1 MSALTDIYQHD
12 LGVQDQ
18 TPVKRMQ
25 FTGKHLKKGGGLQA
39 QWSNGSSPRAHDV
52 DTRERIAKYEAR
64 MGQLEQA
71 TLTLGTQE
79 AGTFTQETHDDLAVV
94 EEIMDK
100 GEQNILGQYQQ
111 NSADRNAPLDS
122 PGNRGSRHAADGP
135 QPCLMKN
142 VDSLESSE
150 FYADQEEAMPN
161 SAVFGKDK
169 AEDDDEVIQEKDE
182 QQLKQTK
189 NTGDSFIKESSK
201 E

>member
-1 MSALTDIYQHD
+1 MSALTDIYQND

-18 TPVKRMQ
+18 TPGKQMV
-25 FTGKHLKKGGGLQA
+25 FTGEHLEKKGGLQA
-39 QWSNGSSPRAHDV
+39 RWSNGSSPRAHDT
-52 DTRERIAKYEAR
+52 DARERIAKHGAR

-71 TLTLGTQE
+71 TLTLRMQE
-79 AGTFTQETHDDLAVV
+79 AGTLTQETHEDLDVV

-100 GEQNILGQYQQ
+100 GEQHVLGQYQQ

-142 VDSLESSE
+142 ADSLESSE

-169 AEDDDEVIQEKDE
+169 AEDGDEVIQE
-182 QQLKQTK
+182 
-189 NTGDSFIKESSK
+189 
-201 E
+201 